1 MFTKTTI
8 GLFVFAATLAPW
20 PMVAHSQT
28 VYWAPPGPP
37 VAATPQISV
46 ALSPQQVNQLA
57 APIALYPDPLLA
69 EMLPASTYPLEVVEA
84 ARWLA
89 AYPNPSGIMI
99 DLQTWDPSVKALLHY
114 PTVLGYMSDNLAWTE
129 ALGVAFLNQQQDVM
143 QAIQQ
148 LRALALA
155 AGTLQTTAQQQIIL
169 QGGDIYIEPVNPQL
183 LYVPEYNPNVVYSAP
198 AVGIPAGLSLL
209 VSFSRGWQIGA
220 WLDND
225 CDWDH
230 HWVNAGGDWRHRW
243 ANQAILRRNWSQQ
256 RRQVQRFMRQRARP
270 PAWSSRQVPRGRF
283 PPGPEGGRGWPPP
296 AFVRSTPWARNP
308 ARPLPAL
315 PPTMIRQAP
324 LQQYRGWILPAPGRV
339 APGVPRFRR
348 PAVPPANR
356 LFGHYRG
363 NVRVQREAARGWQS
377 LSRTRLAVPRSP
389 PAFRGI
395 SRGRQ
400 QRQASARGRASMR
413 RRR

>member
-69 EMLPASTYPLEVVEA
+69 EMLPASTYPWEVVEA

-225 CDWDH
+225 CDWGPSLGQCRRRLAAPLGQSSYPAPQL
-230 HWVNAGGDWRHRW
+230 VTTASAGAKVYAPTRAPAGLVEPPSS
-243 ANQAILRRNWSQQ
+243 AGAI
-256 RRQVQRFMRQRARP
+256 
-270 PAWSSRQVPRGRF
+270 PAGS
-283 PPGPEGGRGWPPP
+283 GGRTGV
-296 AFVRSTPWARNP
+296 ATACL
-308 ARPLPAL
+308 RP
-315 PPTMIRQAP
+315 
-324 LQQYRGWILPAPGRV
+324 
-339 APGVPRFRR
+339 FH
-348 PAVPPANR
+348 AVGA
-356 LFGHYRG
+356 
-363 NVRVQREAARGWQS
+363 
-377 LSRTRLAVPRSP
+377 
-389 PAFRGI
+389 
-395 SRGRQ
+395 
-400 QRQASARGRASMR
+400 
-413 RRR
+413 